1 MTSMTI
7 MFQKATGFLIP
18 IGLLSVAAL
27 FLAGPLDAD
36 GAGTGQAGQIGSGV
50 SSRTVLQVDEAI
62 TVRLPMPVL
71 SMVVA
76 D

>member
-7 MFQKATGFLIP
+7 MFRKAAGFLIP

-27 FLAGPLDAD
+27 FLAEPLDAE
-36 GAGTGQAGQIGSGV
+36 GADTGQTGRIGSRV
-50 SSRTVLQVDEAI
+50 SLRTTLQVDEAI
-62 TVRLPMPVL
+62 TVRLPMPAL